1 MRFVGFMDLKR
12 EIFFLCIIVIF
23 SSLIAV
29 SASDN
34 PFKVHDI
41 NEILKDNDVDDMT
54 GCCSVIFQED
64 NSSAIMSFRRDAK
77 TTADITIEK
86 INWHGKDAIKQY
98 KTEGGYF
105 CQVIITSDGWMIGF
119 GGEDDGPDNEKIENI
134 TAGMI
139 NDNYTI
145 SNESLAEIEAI
156 KKPYKLGHA
165 VIKAPNGNYGIA
177 TDKGHFTS
185 KLNPGEYLSMP
196 NRYTY
201 FRSGNITLNSTTDKV
216 KTMVELAIS
225 DGFGLTRRDVTTFD
239 FNVSDNANV
248 TKIYVSNDDGST
260 FGMNCGGLYD
270 NVIFNG
276 TTTNGEDIPV
286 APSYKELGNITFEG
300 NNTATNSG
308 ILNFWTIILFV
319 IIAIIVAAVAFFSY
333 HTVKVLKYRRRRNR
347 RYKR

>member
-1 MRFVGFMDLKR
+1 MDLKKK
-12 EIFFLCIIVIF
+12 IFILCIIVAF
-23 SSLIAV
+23 SSIIAV

-41 NEILKDNDVDDMT
+41 QEILQDNNVSDMT
-54 GCCSVIFQED
+54 GCCSVILQED
-64 NSSAIMSFRRDAK
+64 GSNAVMSFRRDAK
-77 TTADITIEK
+77 SAADIYIEK
-86 INWHGKDAIKQY
+86 INWHGKEAIKQY

-105 CQVIITSDGWMIGF
+105 CQVIITSDGWIIGF

-145 SNESLAEIEAI
+145 SNESLAQIEAI

-177 TDKGHFTS
+177 TDKGHFTY
-185 KLNPGEYLSMP
+185 KLKPGEYLSMP

-201 FRSGNITLNSTTDKV
+201 FRTGNVTLNSTDDKI
-216 KTMVELAIS
+216 KTMVQLAIS

-239 FNVSDNANV
+239 FTVGNQTND
-248 TKIYVSNDDGST
+248 TRIFVSNDDGST

-270 NVIFNG
+270 NVHFNG
-276 TTTNGEDIPV
+276 TTINGEDIPI
-286 APSYKELGNITFEG
+286 APNYKAVGNVTFESNQTGAAGGGG
-300 NNTATNSG
+300 NF
-308 ILNFWTIILFV
+308 LMIIIYAIIAV
-319 IIAIIVAAVAFFSY
+319 IIGAVIFFSY
-333 HTVKVLKYRRRRNR
+333 HMVKVLRYRR